1 MKLEV
6 KKEHDLFGNI
16 IITMQKKGF
25 YISAEVSN
33 EADAEEWIK
42 NNLQKFASELVRK
55 MYSQKEFFFHNGHG
69 KENQLK
75 AFSLLGNCLRSE
87 ITLNSIKGNILVLL
101 SELMPQ
107 KTASHYEL
115 YRTRYDWLFSLVHG
129 TPNNVNARELH
140 NLYIIKQTEKT
151 LLNA

>member
-6 KKEHDLFGNI
+6 KKEYDIFGNI
-16 IITMQKKGF
+16 TITMQKKG
-25 YISAEVSN
+25 YYVACEVSN

-42 NNLQKFASELVRK
+42 NNLQKFAADLVRK
-55 MYSQKEFFFHNGHG
+55 MYTQKEFFFYNGQG
-69 KENQLK
+69 KESQLK
-75 AFSLLGNCLRSE
+75 SFSLLGNCLRSE
-87 ITLNSIKGNILVLL
+87 ITLESIKGSILVLL
-101 SELMPQ
+101 SELMPY

-115 YRTRYDWLFSLVHG
+115 YRTRYDWLFSLIHG